1 MLKRQYQQLLLPSS
15 NGSWHSQDGW
25 TLIEL
30 LTVVAIISL
39 LSIGIMMIV
48 STQLGRARD
57 ATRIADLKDTQVY
70 LEKYSID
77 HGARYPIYHNN
88 ATKAQN
94 FLDMAAVLASQYNEY
109 DGSTRD
115 PKNLQYTY
123 LSSGDGT
130 TYCMCAEFERHG
142 EKANSNSTCDFT
154 VSEQDATHY
163 CLVNKQ

>member
-30 LTVVAIISL
+30 LTVVAIISI

-57 ATRIADLKDTQVY
+57 ATRVADLKDTQVY
-70 LEKYSID
+70 LEKYYID
-77 HGARYPIYHNN
+77 NGASYPPSTPFPYLAEML
-88 ATKAQN
+88 ATE
-94 FLDMAAVLASQYNEY
+94 YPEY
-109 DGSTRD
+109 DGSTND
-115 PKNLQYTY
+115 PKNLTYTY
-123 LSSGDGT
+123 VSDGR